1 MNWVSVFLWLNGL
14 TFVGYGLACLWMPSL
29 PADYAG
35 LELATP
41 SGTVEVMAMY
51 GGLQTGFG
59 VLLIVGARDVARRG
73 TILLALA
80 VVAGGLASARL
91 LGIALYGPSDYNLG
105 ALVYE
110 SLTALL
116 ALAAL
121 RGARKAEAAA

>member
-14 TFVGYGLACLWMPSL
+14 TFVGYGLACLGMPSL
-29 PADYAG
+29 PAHYAG

-59 VLLIVGARDVARRG
+59 LLLIVGARDVGRRG

-91 LGIALYGPSDYNLG
+91 LGIAFVGPSDYNLG

-116 ALAAL
+116 AVAAL